1 MTNSFPNQAADFA
14 ARHRALLSA
23 ILYIGWSKTGRLDWR
38 ERREVEDWM
47 LRRLN
52 IDTLSA
58 QIEARGAEDTVAVFA
73 AAVKKAETAQ
83 KPAPEKPESVR
94 QAEKLLA
101 AREQQIKKYY
111 PALKDILN
119 RLPAATTPAEFE
131 TLLHQAKAQSP
142 ELLEEALAVSGS
154 VAIATIGD
162 ISPARAAI
170 GKMKDIWDGW
180 VTLPDGRR
188 F

>member
-1 MTNSFPNQAADFA
+1 MTNNFKNQAAEFA

-23 ILYIGWSKTGRLDWR
+23 ILYIGWSKTGKLDWR

-47 LRRLN
+47 LCCLN

-58 QIEARGAEDTVAVFA
+58 QIEARNAEDTVAAFV
-73 AAVKKAETAQ
+73 AAVKKSETAQ
-83 KPAPEKPESVR
+83 NPAPEKPESVK

-101 AREQQIKKYY
+101 DREQQIKKHY

-119 RLPAATTPAEFE
+119 RLPVATTLAEFE
-131 TLLHQAKAQSP
+131 ALLHQAKAQSP
-142 ELLEEALAVSGS
+142 NLLEEALAVSGS

-162 ISPARAAI
+162 IFPARSAI
-170 GKMKDIWDGW
+170 GKMKDVWGGW
-180 VTLPDGRR
+180 VTLSDGRR